1 MVFQMTKRR
10 FELFRFLGSMVNTC
24 YVCFSLFLITGSAA
38 LLCEA
43 HSSSRHVVNAI
54 HIADQGYTSRA
65 LVHEVCVPMR
75 RHAKSLRY
83 SA

>member
-1 MVFQMTKRR
+1 MTKRR

-43 HSSSRHVVNAI
+43 HSRFRHVVNAI
-54 HIADQGYTSRA
+54 HIADHGYTSRA
-65 LVHEVCVPMR
+65 LVHEVCVLMR

-83 SA
+83 NA